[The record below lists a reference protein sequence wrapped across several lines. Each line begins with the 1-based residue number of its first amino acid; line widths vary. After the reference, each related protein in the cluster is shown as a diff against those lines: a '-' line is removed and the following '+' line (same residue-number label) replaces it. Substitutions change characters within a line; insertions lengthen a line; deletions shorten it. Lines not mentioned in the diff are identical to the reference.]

1 MGSQVEDVLGG
12 LLALGDRL
20 GPVVWQFD
28 SGPARAREVFEGFV
42 ASLPHALDGRGLRH
56 VLDVRDRN
64 IVDPGY
70 VALALR
76 HGVATVFTDADDCP
90 SFADVTADSV
100 YARLMRARG
109 NVKTGTRRRGSPR
122 WPDVCTHGLQG
133 LGPMTCPGS
142 TPRLSQRSGRAT
154 CSRTSPAA

>member
-1 MGSQVEDVLGG
+1 MD
-12 LLALGDRL
+12 
-20 GPVVWQFD
+20 
-28 SGPARAREVFEGFV
+28 REVFEDFV
-42 ASLPHALDGRGLRH
+42 ASLPRALDGRALRH
-56 VLDVRDRN
+56 VLDVLDVRDKN
-64 IVDPGY
+64 IVDAGY

-90 SFADVTADSV
+90 SFADVTADFV

-109 NVKTGTRRRGSPR
+109 NVRTGTRRRGSPR
-122 WPDVCTHGLQG
+122 WPDVCTRGLQG

-142 TPRLSQRSGRAT
+142 TPRISQRSSRAT